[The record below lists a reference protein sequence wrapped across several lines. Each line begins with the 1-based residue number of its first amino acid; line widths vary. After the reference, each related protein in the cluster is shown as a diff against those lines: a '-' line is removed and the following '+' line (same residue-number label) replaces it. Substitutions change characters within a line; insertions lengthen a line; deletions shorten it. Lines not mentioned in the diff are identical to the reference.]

1 MLVFLTNASR
11 PQTRDDLLS
20 FCCQPKGQLITVD
33 YRKCWIDDRVMHR
46 DIEAWKDHAAILLC
60 FDPRARFNQS
70 RAPDKNPQAASGG
83 DPEFDCSIPDA
94 PLPEGAIDG
103 DYLFVPIRYA
113 TVRKVQNHDASMTF
127 LLELEDWFRYSAE
140 PARCIEKLKE
150 REAALFKVAPL
161 RPRPGRVLDTKATG
175 EQKSTFVVWDEE
187 GVVFPKKSEQ
197 AASWTS
203 TMLFLRTVRGLKDC
217 VFASCL
223 GSGNGG
229 ADSHPGPVL
238 GGAVQL
244 DRAEGSESV
253 PGLTRARVKSGATH
267 LVTVHLIPGEDA
279 GPRRPE
285 IQIDPAVASV
295 IGPITR
301 QRNAGS
307 EVTFELAFAHQLVR
321 RHAFLQVRIPPASS
335 GTAPTNVLAQRKR
348 EGWDIVGPTF
358 SVDVEIVPAGG
369 VVQAFVVAIVLSAF
383 FGSIDLGL
391 CREIASRVLT
401 TSTASGVDSA
411 ALQLLIV
418 SKAAAIICA
427 FAGSWIAVKYGM
439 RRFLTA

>member
-33 YRKCWIDDRVMHR
+33 YRKCWIDDHVIQR
-46 DIEAWKDHAAILLC
+46 DIGAWIDQAAILLC
-60 FDPRARFNQS
+60 FDPRARI
-70 RAPDKNPQAASGG
+70 AEGQAAGQGPHSGG
-83 DPEFDCSIPDA
+83 GDVHEVDCSIPDA
-94 PLPEGAIDG
+94 SPPEQVIDAE
-103 DYLFVPIRYA
+103 YLFVPIRYA

-127 LLELEDWFRYSAE
+127 LLELDDWFRYSAE

-150 REAALFKVAPL
+150 QEATLFKVAPL
-161 RPRPGRVLDTKATG
+161 RPQPRRALNTKATG
-175 EQKSTFVVWDEE
+175 DQKTTFVVWDEE

-238 GGAVQL
+238 GNASQR
-244 DRAEGSESV
+244 DPAAGSETV
-253 PGLTRARVKSGATH
+253 PGLARARVKSGSTH

-279 GPRRPE
+279 GPRRPDVL
-285 IQIDPAVASV
+285 IDPAIASV

-321 RHAFLQVRIPPASS
+321 RHAFLQVRIPQANS
-335 GTAPTNVLAQRKR
+335 GTAPTNVLAHRKR

-358 SVDVEIVPAGG
+358 SVDIEIVPAGG
-369 VVQAFVVAIVLSAF
+369 VVQSFIVAIVLASL
-383 FGSIDLGL
+383 FGSVDLSL
-391 CREIASRVLT
+391 CRLLASRVFT
-401 TSTASGVDSA
+401 TA
-411 ALQLLIV
+411 ADGNVEPAAMILLIL

-427 FAGSWIAVKYGM
+427 FTGSWIAVKYGM
-439 RRFLTA
+439 RRFLTT